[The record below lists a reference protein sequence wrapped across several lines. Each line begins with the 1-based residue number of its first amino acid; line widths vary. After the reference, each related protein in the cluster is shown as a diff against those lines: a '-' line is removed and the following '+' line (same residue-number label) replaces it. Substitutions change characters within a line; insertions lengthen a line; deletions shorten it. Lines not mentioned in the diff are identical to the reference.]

1 MNKEDCSNFP
11 TPCPDIDI
19 GWFGGNATHMPTQF
33 HPPGGL
39 CRQKERKELNRMINQ
54 LNSPALD
61 DNRHEGWCSGDW
73 TLGMIS
79 DKVVIIILLLL
90 FLVFLL
96 LFLLLLLFSLLLL
109 LIIIIIIIISDKKV
123 VIPDHLKPGKYVVSW
138 RWDREK

>member
-1 MNKEDCSNFP
+1 
-11 TPCPDIDI
+11 
-19 GWFGGNATHMPTQF
+19 
-33 HPPGGL
+33 
-39 CRQKERKELNRMINQ
+39 MINQ

-90 FLVFLL
+90 FLF
-96 LFLLLLLFSLLLL
+96 FLLLLIL
-109 LIIIIIIIISDKKV
+109 IIIIIISDNKV

-138 RWDREK
+138 RWDCEK